1 MCLPPRGERD
11 PARDG
16 GREAEGVAV
25 ERDAARAAR
34 GGGGAPR
41 SLRRSEGAA
50 RARATRARRAF
61 TRIYAKIGR
70 AIDIARP
77 ARFRPRKR
85 NTHARARA
93 PCARACAQAVC
104 TRDRDRK
111 PRNARA
117 RAHYA
122 VSRSSKSTSPS
133 SSTPAARRRLQVVR
147 AQAQGGPTVQ
157 RVRIRRAAPR
167 DETRARGDGA
177 PHAKRT
183 RRWPRMRCC
192 RRRER
197 GSRVL
202 A

>member
-117 RAHYA
+117 RALRGQQVVEVDVAFFFHA
-122 VSRSSKSTSPS
+122 SCAATAPSRTCTSSRRPDR
-133 SSTPAARRRLQVVR
+133 AARTYPSRC
-147 AQAQGGPTVQ
+147 A
-157 RVRIRRAAPR
+157 
-167 DETRARGDGA
+167 
-177 PHAKRT
+177 T
-183 RRWPRMRCC
+183 RRDARSWRWGAARQADPSVA
-192 RRRER
+192 EDA
-197 GSRVL
+197 VL
-202 A
+202 PPP